1 VPTDGQQAKTW
12 IATSII
18 TQTIPEHC
26 DFYWNRRD
34 RFFFEARKTP
44 RRPRGTLPGMLSGV
58 VTL

>member
-18 TQTIPEHC
+18 TQAIPEHC

-34 RFFFEARKTP
+34 RFFF
-44 RRPRGTLPGMLSGV
+44 
-58 VTL
+58 